1 MEQTNISVL
10 KPLIRWCDGFY
21 KGQRISTKI
30 SLEFT
35 YQPRKPQKD
44 SSQLH
49 YGSYKKSLP
58 PHLLLLA
65 LTKFLTGRWYFIHKV
80 SDSVWHTK
88 HLSPFTVYNMKVHYT
103 SHYNQMLHKWRP
115 NKNAEQV
122 RAAVRMGSV
131 DAARTGRAITEWE
144 GMRQVEGS

>member
-1 MEQTNISVL
+1 MEQTNQSAL

-35 YQPRKPQKD
+35 QWPRKPQKKN

-65 LTKFLTGRWYFIHKV
+65 LAKFLTGRWYFIHKAA
-80 SDSVWHTK
+80 DSVWHIK
-88 HLSPFTVYNMKVHYT
+88 RLSFTVYNMKVHYT

-122 RAAVRMGSV
+122 RAAVRVGSV
-131 DAARTGRAITEWE
+131 DTARIGRAITEWE
-144 GMRQVEGS
+144 GVRQVDGS